1 MSVCLEQYDGTYWW
15 ARVKAQGKLLAFS
28 PHLFI
33 FHFLPWNAKTSSFPS
48 MGFVLQ
54 FCYRLK
60 ELWMSSFKSSI
71 RFLWIV
77 IWWSQQHHFSP
88 LVPSRVHVIYIYIYI
103 YLLGCRRYRSGFT
116 FSVLNSIHLQQT
128 FRLKH
133 KNKKKRVTG
142 KWKIFLNS

>member
-1 MSVCLEQYDGTYWW
+1 MSVCLEQYDDTYWW

-103 YLLGCRRYRSGFT
+103 YTYWVVDSTDLDLLFPFSTVYICNKLSG
-116 FSVLNSIHLQQT
+116 
-128 FRLKH
+128 
-133 KNKKKRVTG
+133 
-142 KWKIFLNS
+142 

>member
-1 MSVCLEQYDGTYWW
+1 MFGTIWWHLLMSQGQSAGKVTCLFPPSVTN
-15 ARVKAQGKLLAFS
+15 
-28 PHLFI
+28 LFI

-103 YLLGCRRYRSGFT
+103 YTYWVVDGTDLDLLFPFSTVYICNKLSG
-116 FSVLNSIHLQQT
+116 
-128 FRLKH
+128 
-133 KNKKKRVTG
+133 
-142 KWKIFLNS
+142 